1 MSSNRSHMKR
11 QELDLRIAKAINDN
25 ETEKLRNLIVDE
37 GANPSDYLFH
47 ACESN
52 KIQCTLL
59 LISLGADVN
68 VKREAPPRNMMRIDV
83 YPTILLI
90 AIKKREIDLIKVLIQ
105 HGADVNAVT
114 TGSNVSPLLRAAGQG
129 DLDIVKLLIQN
140 GADVNSKGIAG
151 RTPLH
156 GVIEFHPT
164 NCIEIMEI
172 LLKNGASVNALDN
185 CNRSPLHVAAK
196 IGNVK
201 IARFLVE
208 NGCNIHITSK
218 MEGQAIHVAALGDA
232 RNYVDVVKFLISCG
246 ANVNSSTK
254 WGWT

>member
-11 QELDLRIAKAINDN
+11 QELDLRIAKAINNN

-52 KIQCTLL
+52 KIECTLE
-59 LISLGADVN
+59 LIRLGADVN
-68 VKREAPPRNMMRIDV
+68 VKREAPPSNIVRIDV

-105 HGADVNAVT
+105 HGACVDPI
-114 TGSNVSPLLRAAGQG
+114 TGSNVCPLLRAAGQG

-151 RTPLH
+151 RTTLH

-185 CNRSPLHVAAK
+185 CNCSPLHHAAK

-218 MEGQAIHVAALGDA
+218 IEDQAIHLAASRGA
-232 RNYVDVVKFLISCG
+232 REYVDVVKFLISCG

-254 WGWT
+254 WGYT

>member
-11 QELDLRIAKAINDN
+11 QELDLRIAKAINNN
-25 ETEKLRNLIVDE
+25 ETEKLRNLILDE
-37 GANPSDYLFH
+37 AANPSDYLFH
-47 ACESN
+47 ASESN
-52 KIQCTLL
+52 KIECTLE
-59 LISLGADVN
+59 LIRLGADVN
-68 VKREAPPRNMMRIDV
+68 VKREAPPRNILRIDV
-83 YPTILLI
+83 YPTILHI

-105 HGADVNAVT
+105 HGACVDPI
-114 TGSNVSPLLRAAGQG
+114 TGSNVCPLLRAAGQG

-140 GADVNSKGIAG
+140 GADVNLKGIGG

-185 CNRSPLHVAAK
+185 NNCSPLHHAAK

-208 NGCNIHITSK
+208 NGCNVHITSK
-218 MEGQAIHVAALGDA
+218 MEGQAIHVAASGDA

>member
-1 MSSNRSHMKR
+1 M
-11 QELDLRIAKAINDN
+11 I
-25 ETEKLRNLIVDE
+25 LRNEKRMLQESVD
-37 GANPSDYLFH
+37 SLFDN
-47 ACESN
+47 SR
-52 KIQCTLL
+52 K
-59 LISLGADVN
+59 SS
-68 VKREAPPRNMMRIDV
+68 
-83 YPTILLI
+83 
-90 AIKKREIDLIKVLIQ
+90 
-105 HGADVNAVT
+105 AVT
-114 TGSNVSPLLRAAGQG
+114 TESNVSPLLRAAGQG

-254 WGWT
+254 WGDT